1 MAEATMVERPHDIYF
16 CHECM
21 REVQLNIPALTCS
34 RCNSEF
40 VEEMESRPAP
50 PPQSS
55 ADSRSTDP
63 ALQFAELLNTSLF
76 ELIRSTGGP
85 QLHRHRYNTRSSV
98 RHDDADSEDD
108 EMLGVA
114 PSAVFHINSGDP
126 QQAGQQSLPW
136 VKSFVLFRK
145 LKIINYV
152 IQRLGSDL
160 GGGRS
165 PLRIL
170 HANPGDYAWG
180 PSGLDAII
188 SQLLNHLEGTGAPPA
203 QKDKIDNLPR
213 ITIEQIHIENTL
225 QCSICMDDFELA
237 MEARKL
243 PCDHLYH
250 SECIVKW
257 LEMHGTCP
265 VCRKDLNGEDTSTHD
280 SDYTT
285 GFQQPTGEGN
295 GATSSSSTS
304 MGPSTSSSFRDLW
317 RN

>member
-1 MAEATMVERPHDIYF
+1 MAEATVVERPRDIYF

-21 REVQLNIPALTCS
+21 REVQLNIQAFTCS

-40 VEEMESRPAP
+40 VEEMESRPSE

-55 ADSRSTDP
+55 ADTRNTDP

-76 ELIRSTGGP
+76 ELLRSTGVP
-85 QLHRHRYNTRSSV
+85 QLHRHRYNTRSSA
-98 RHDDADSEDD
+98 RHDEADSEDD
-108 EMLGVA
+108 DMLGVA
-114 PSAVFHINSGDP
+114 PSAVFHINSGDT
-126 QQAGQQSLPW
+126 QQQGQQT
-136 VKSFVLFRK
+136 FQG
-145 LKIINYV
+145 IINYV

-160 GGGRS
+160 GGGRT
-165 PLRIL
+165 PIIL

-180 PSGLDAII
+180 PGGLDTII

-213 ITIEQIHIENTL
+213 VSIEQIHVDNTL

-265 VCRKDLNGEDTSTHD
+265 VCRKDLNGEDTSTHE
-280 SDYTT
+280 SDYTPS
-285 GFQQPTGEGN
+285 FQQAMGEGN
-295 GATSSSSTS
+295 GAASSSSSTS
-304 MGPSTSSSFRDLW
+304 MGPSTSSSFSDLW